1 MCVHGRTL
9 RQRYSG
15 IADWDYIKQV
25 VESVEV
31 PVVANG
37 DVVDSASAAKCLE
50 KTNASGLMI
59 GRGAI
64 GRPAMFGYLKVGLGW
79 MEEAAL
85 PWVKLHDDWQE
96 MDEIQQAF
104 ATRKWCWD
112 RYIQLSKDTVGIQPR
127 WMQRHAVAFSKG
139 LPGGKKIRSIM
150 HEMPTPEDF
159 AGAKLGIS
167 FGNTGLEAKQKGG
180 KKPQPKEFPVGWDL
194 WAPLTTEYFQKAKRW
209 VFFF

>member
-1 MCVHGRTL
+1 ML
-9 RQRYSG
+9 SG
-15 IADWDYIKQV
+15 CAFTVEPLDSDTPELPDWDYIKQV

-96 MDEIQQAF
+96 MDETQQALPPENGAGTAIF
-104 ATRKWCWD
+104 SCPKTRLE
-112 RYIQLSKDTVGIQPR
+112 YN
-127 WMQRHAVAFSKG
+127 HAGCNVT
-139 LPGGKKIRSIM
+139 L
-150 HEMPTPEDF
+150 
-159 AGAKLGIS
+159 
-167 FGNTGLEAKQKGG
+167 
-180 KKPQPKEFPVGWDL
+180 
-194 WAPLTTEYFQKAKRW
+194 
-209 VFFF
+209 

>member
-1 MCVHGRTL
+1 M
-9 RQRYSG
+9 
-15 IADWDYIKQV
+15 
-25 VESVEV
+25 
-31 PVVANG
+31 
-37 DVVDSASAAKCLE
+37 VDSASAAKCLE

-85 PWVKLHDDWQE
+85 PWVKLHDDWQD
-96 MDEIQQAF
+96 MDETQQAF

-159 AGAKLGIS
+159 AEAIS
-167 FGNTGLEAKQKGG
+167 EFLVGNTA
-180 KKPQPKEFPVGWDL
+180 
-194 WAPLTTEYFQKAKRW
+194 Y
-209 VFFF
+209 